1 MHACTSPVQHLCTT
15 HLHATPA
22 PRHISNIQLAAEA
35 SERAIRGAMY
45 SNEKKTVEALERQ
58 VSVASMPRT
67 QLQPAP
73 GYAHSLLPL
82 CSLAPSCHAIVCP
95 RDRVNC
101 GAVYHTYL
109 HITSTLLSRDLHV
122 TCTLPA
128 RYLHVTC
135 TLPSPARHLQAAVH
149 AAEKEELVEAAREQA
164 AREAQEAREAAVREA
179 VTSCKASMQA
189 KHEEA
194 MERLRAESEKREKN
208 AAEAAAAEKARF
220 KAATEGR
227 AQELLREGL
236 TKLESVT
243 DDAQRQA
250 RAVESTACALRVR
263 RGERE
268 GGREREGERGRG
280 ERE

>member
-1 MHACTSPVQHLCTT
+1 M
-15 HLHATPA
+15 
-22 PRHISNIQLAAEA
+22 
-35 SERAIRGAMY
+35 
-45 SNEKKTVEALERQ
+45 
-58 VSVASMPRT
+58 
-67 QLQPAP
+67 
-73 GYAHSLLPL
+73 
-82 CSLAPSCHAIVCP
+82 
-95 RDRVNC
+95 
-101 GAVYHTYL
+101 
-109 HITSTLLSRDLHV
+109 
-122 TCTLPA
+122 
-128 RYLHVTC
+128 
-135 TLPSPARHLQAAVH
+135 H

-280 ERE
+280 RERRRGREREREKGMRECCEKRELTVGIWGQPGGGCRRAVVCMSRRVWDIGQGSVAHGGKILISVRSTSPEVR